1 MDRLEPTSPS
11 LPFSAKAL
19 RTRPQPISYLIA
31 KAVANPRLISFAA
44 GLVDEQTLPVVEC
57 RRIAQRLLEDPQ
69 RGRVALQYETTLG
82 LEPLR
87 HRLLQHLEEL
97 EGRPA
102 SSMSLTAD
110 DIILTTGSQQA
121 LYLIA
126 DCLIDPGDIV
136 ITANPDYF
144 VYAGALQSLGARLM
158 AVPMDD
164 DGMDTNA
171 LADLL
176 GALDRQGQLPRVKF
190 IYCTSYYQNPTGLT
204 LGRHRRAHMVQ
215 IARQFSRGHR
225 ILIVE
230 DGAYREL
237 RYDGQPLPSIKSHD
251 PDNRYT
257 VLTQTFSKPFSPGL
271 KVGYTA
277 VPPDLMQALLHQ
289 KANHDFGSPSLCQHM
304 ALEALNDGSYHAH
317 VALLR
322 QEYRRKRD
330 ALLDAL
336 HRHMPRLP
344 GLHWTEP
351 QGGLYVWLTLP
362 HGSDASADSFIFR
375 NCLDR
380 GVLYVPGEYCFQ
392 PPDIPRNHMRLC
404 FGKVA
409 NEQILPGIQRLA
421 SVIAGQL
428 AARTPAA

>member
-1 MDRLEPTSPS
+1 MDRLESTSLS

-19 RTRPQPISYLIA
+19 RTCPQPINYLIA
-31 KAVANPRLISFAA
+31 KAVGNPNLISFAA
-44 GLVDEQTLPVVEC
+44 GLVDEQTLPVAAC
-57 RRIAQRLLEDPQ
+57 GRIAQRIFGDTQ

-82 LEPLR
+82 LKPLR

-97 EGRPA
+97 EGRSA
-102 SSMSLTAD
+102 SALSLTAD
-110 DIILTTGSQQA
+110 DLVVTTGSQQA

-126 DCLIDPGDIV
+126 DCLVDPGDIV

-144 VYAGALQSLGARLM
+144 VYTGALQSLGAQLM

-176 GALDRQGQLPRVKF
+176 GTLDRQGQLPRVKF

-204 LGRHRRAHMVQ
+204 LGHHRRGHMVQ

-289 KANHDFGSPSLCQHM
+289 KANHDFGSASICQQM
-304 ALEALNDGSYHAH
+304 VLEAMNDGSYTAH
-317 VALLR
+317 VAMLR

-330 ALLDAL
+330 AMLDAMR
-336 HRHMPRLP
+336 RHMPRLP

-351 QGGLYVWLTLP
+351 HGGLYVWLTLP
-362 HGSDASADSFIFR
+362 RGADASADSAIFR
-375 NCLDR
+375 KCLDH

-392 PPDIPRNHMRLC
+392 PPDIPHNHMRLC

-409 NEQILPGIQRLA
+409 AGQILPGIERLA
-421 SVIAGQL
+421 SVIAEEL
-428 AARTPAA
+428 AARAPAA